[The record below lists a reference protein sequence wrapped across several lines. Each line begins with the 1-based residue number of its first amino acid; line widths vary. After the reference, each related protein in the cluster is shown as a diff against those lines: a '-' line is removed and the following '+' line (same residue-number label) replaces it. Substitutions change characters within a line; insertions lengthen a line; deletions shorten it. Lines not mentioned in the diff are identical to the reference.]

1 MTVSRKAAMRSSRAA
16 ALAMLLITVLLP
28 WGTALAQSAPA
39 AGEGAKDRRSEAE
52 ARFYKGKRLY
62 DKGAFSAALA
72 EFQAS
77 RALHPSASA
86 TTSAAAC
93 LERLHRFDEALDLL
107 EAALR
112 DFSDTMDPKIKD
124 AAQRGVVRLRGLVGT
139 LDIEGA
145 EPGAAIA
152 VDGQSRGEFPL
163 LVPLRVAAGSHSV
176 RVYKEGFEP
185 FEARVEV
192 AGGQTARV
200 SARLH
205 RLRQTGTLQVT
216 EARGRELEVVVDGI
230 GVGKTSAAPL
240 SVPLAP
246 GRHVVH
252 LRGKGCLR
260 SGPASVTVRR
270 NEVELLQLEA
280 KVLKAPLRIAPEPV
294 DARVSIDAVEI
305 GRGPWEGVVCAGKH
319 TVEVAAEGFLPETR
333 EVSLRHGEREEL
345 SVPLS
350 RDPRSPL
357 WRSPPSLLVMEL
369 GTAALI
375 VPSFGGDVAGT
386 CHQACRSAVGAGGY
400 GVLRGEYGRSS
411 RLSFGVSIGA
421 LSATQKISNRRTTVH
436 IVSERPMSDDG
447 ALDDVLHLR
456 GLFLGAWAGY
466 AIDAGVPVRL
476 RLGAGG
482 LFGSVS
488 DARRG
493 DFTATSGEAY
503 VTGTYVQ
510 TQPARSVFVTP
521 EVRVI
526 LPLGRNVEL
535 NAGLEL
541 PVLFAVSLP
550 RWSEAGT
557 VLAGSDG
564 LGWFNADALMGGVL
578 VTLAPTVGARFRFEL

>member
-1 MTVSRKAAMRSSRAA
+1 
-16 ALAMLLITVLLP
+16 L
-28 WGTALAQSAPA
+28 
-39 AGEGAKDRRSEAE
+39 
-52 ARFYKGKRLY
+52 
-62 DKGAFSAALA
+62 SAALA

-77 RALHPSASA
+77 RALYPGESA
-86 TTSAAAC
+86 TMGAAAC
-93 LERLHRFDEALDLL
+93 LKRLHRFDEALDLF

-112 DFSDTMDPKIKD
+112 DFSGTMEAKTK
-124 AAQRGVVRLRGLVGT
+124 AAVQREVVVLRGLVGT
-139 LDIEGA
+139 VDIEGA
-145 EPGAAIA
+145 EPGAAIT

-163 LVPLRVAAGSHSV
+163 LVPLRVAAGSHMV

-185 FEARVEV
+185 FEVRVEV
-192 AGGQTARV
+192 AGGQIARV
-200 SARLH
+200 AARLR
-205 RLRQTGTLQVT
+205 RLWQTGTLQVV
-216 EARGRELEVVVDGI
+216 EARGRELEVVVDGL

-246 GRHVVH
+246 GRHVVL

-260 SGPASVTVRR
+260 TAPANVTVRL
-270 NEVELLQLEA
+270 NEVARLRLEA
-280 KVLKAPLRIAPEPV
+280 DVLKAALRIAPEPV

-305 GRGPWEGVVCAGKH
+305 GQGPWEGALCAGKH

-333 EVSLRHGEREEL
+333 EVSLRRGEREVL

-357 WRSPPSLLVMEL
+357 WRSPPSLLVMEV

-386 CHQACRSAVGAGGY
+386 CHQACRSDVGVGGY
-400 GVLRGEYGRSS
+400 GVLRGELGRSS

-421 LSATQKISNRRTTVH
+421 LSAMQKISNRSTSVN

-447 ALDDVLHLR
+447 AADDVLQLR
-456 GLFLGAWAGY
+456 GFFLGAWIGY

-493 DFTATSGEAY
+493 DFTATSGEPF

-521 EVRVI
+521 EVRVA

-541 PVLFAVSLP
+541 PVLFAVSRP

-557 VLAGSDG
+557 VLAKPDG
-564 LGWFNADALMGGVL
+564 LGWFNADALMSGVL